1 MKKAFFMAIILFSI
15 NSFGQINTEKV
26 NGLKIT
32 NQDTVS
38 ENNTIIEVVYKSK
51 IEGKK
56 KPAYFING
64 KLANES
70 ILKRINPNE
79 IVNVKIEKENFEI
92 DNVKYFGK
100 MLIETKDNYKSKFIS
115 LNNLKLKHTNIKE
128 NSIIF
133 QIDDEIINADYD
145 KYLVDEN
152 YILRVVVEKFENQ
165 NGKLNLNF
173 IKLITKSEENIKKSK
188 EIRIRGKEEAAL
200 SNYPI
205 TNTCYN

>member
-1 MKKAFFMAIILFSI
+1 MKNILFIASILLSI
-15 NSFGQINTEKV
+15 NSFGQKLTGKIS
-26 NGLKIT
+26 GLNMTTQEI
-32 NQDTVS
+32 VS
-38 ENNTIIEVVYKSK
+38 KNDTIIKVIYKSNIENKK
-51 IEGKK
+51 I
-56 KPAYFING
+56 PAYFING

-70 ILKRINPNE
+70 ILKSFNPNE
-79 IVNVKIEKENFEI
+79 IATMTVEMGEVEI

-100 MLIETKDNYKSKFIS
+100 ILIETKDNYKPKFIS
-115 LNNLKLKHTNIKE
+115 LTNLKLKHTNIKE

-173 IKLITKSEENIKKSK
+173 IKLVTKSEENKKKSK
-188 EIRIRGKEEAAL
+188 EIRIRGKDETAL
-200 SNYPI
+200 NK
-205 TNTCYN
+205 